1 MITNPERL
9 AAFEA
14 ASRAKDNLSLDQK
27 YAILESLYQEARSM
41 GHFTQKDILEGIE
54 VDIRI
59 AAALNA
65 NVPIP
70 PRKDR

>member
-14 ASRAKDNLSLDQK
+14 ASRAKDKLSLDQK
-27 YAILESLYQEARSM
+27 YAILEALYQEARSM
-41 GHFTQKDILEGIE
+41 GHFTQEDILEGIE